1 MPSVQRMVKHMSRIL
16 LHSILGSQQIDDD
29 EQRKPYF
36 QQGLSSGKLT
46 IVTFQHGKV
55 GIDPRSLKHQFA
67 LLPRHHGI
75 TSKSFASFQGFN
87 DESQQSY

>member
-1 MPSVQRMVKHMSRIL
+1 MMMMMMMMINYFVGWL
-16 LHSILGSQQIDDD
+16 TY

-36 QQGLSSGKLT
+36 PGKLT

-75 TSKSFASFQGFN
+75 TSKSFGSFQGFN